1 MGFTYS
7 TTIACA
13 QKWFPDKRGLVTGV
27 IVSALGFGGVVFT
40 PIVETIISKLGKDVP
55 GQENLFLLEYSH

>member
-13 QKWFPDKRGLVTGV
+13 QKWYPEKKGLVTGL

-40 PIVETIISKLGKDVP
+40 PIVERLIKNFG
-55 GQENLFLLEYSH
+55 E